1 MIRLLILLLPLLS
14 FGQFYKYSTIYF
26 GGSINAT
33 MSPIENYQYIGNE
46 LIETTNNDGDNYRY
60 FIGIKKVSRYK
71 FEKKPKYYYDGLEK
85 NASVF
90 RSPVDRLEYLFQYER
105 IKDRGSEYENRKIW
119 LRYLGNRFSIKLEES
134 VNGYVDLSYKALDV
148 RFKHDISGFRAT
160 LGGVVRNAP
169 IYNVNAFKR
178 DYPNYNQFDSVA
190 YELGYESEWYY
201 IDQNNNGHYDR
212 MEDSYYRWTNEG
224 GDTVAT
230 NTEQFKNYYANMV
243 SIYNKDWVAEQGNQN
258 TISAVVGLSY
268 YKHLDKFFILAYGN
282 YFFINKKL
290 TDYGSET
297 MDYDYGLIL
306 NYKLT
311 RSLSCYTQLEYLNYF
326 NRENYTINL
335 GINFIII

>member
-1 MIRLLILLLPLLS
+1 MIRLLFLLLPFFS
-14 FGQFYKYSTIYF
+14 FGQFYKYSTIY
-26 GGSINAT
+26 GGVSTQSTIA
-33 MSPIENYQYIGNE
+33 PIETYQYINNQ
-46 LIETTNNDGDNYRY
+46 LIETTLNDDENYRY

-71 FEKKPKYYYDGLEK
+71 FEKKPKFYYDGQEK
-85 NASVF
+85 NASIF

-105 IKDRGSEYENRKIW
+105 IKDRGVEFENRKIW

-134 VNGYVDLSYKALDV
+134 VNGYVDLSYKAIDV
-148 RFKHDISGFRAT
+148 RFKHDIRGFRAT

-190 YELGYESEWYY
+190 YEMGYESEWYY
-201 IDQNNNGHYDR
+201 IDKNNNGHYDR

>member
-148 RFKHDISGFRAT
+148 RFKHDIRGFRAT

-201 IDQNNNGHYDR
+201 IDKNNNGHYDR